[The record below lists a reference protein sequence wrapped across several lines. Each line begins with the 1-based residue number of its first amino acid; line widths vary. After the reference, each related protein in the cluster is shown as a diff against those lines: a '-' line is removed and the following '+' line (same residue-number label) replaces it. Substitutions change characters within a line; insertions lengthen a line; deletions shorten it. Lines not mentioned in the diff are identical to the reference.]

1 MNETK
6 YLKDKTIL
14 YRLTGAAN
22 VYIGRVRNTEER
34 GVWLEG
40 GTLIEDL
47 HRDAAWKPLIDNI
60 KGSPEIFVP
69 FSSLV
74 FLLVEKEE

>member
-1 MNETK
+1 MNETR
-6 YLKDKTIL
+6 YLKDKTVL
-14 YRLTGAAN
+14 YRLAGAPS

-40 GTLIEDL
+40 GTLIEEL
-47 HRDAAWKPLIDNI
+47 RRDPAWKPLVENM